1 MTKHKTED
9 YKISAVK
16 YYLNNDKGDGYK
28 KTCKIFVCKKST
40 LRDWIK
46 RYNSS
51 KNLTRRNRK
60 PISYKITKPQVKT
73 ALELLKK
80 NEQLTMNE
88 LAFDMKQKYPT
99 FDITPQHLGHVI
111 RDNNQ
116 TRKRTRHEHFPNER
130 YKKPIDKQTEMNAFY
145 QKIKNYPL
153 NKIICLD
160 ETSVGSALHPTY
172 SRCYLGR
179 RCRIKTSNQ
188 FVFRKF
194 TLLVA
199 ISNSKIVGKEMYEKG
214 GITAE
219 RFVEFLQKHI
229 FPHYKG
235 FLIVL
240 DNAKSHN
247 NELIK
252 NAITKSGNEYLFAIP
267 YTPKTNNPIEAYFN
281 QIKTYMK
288 KNRNVENYEQLEKN
302 VENAIDKVKPE
313 NYKNY
318 FQHAYGMN
326 ETIEF
331 IRKPS
336 TRKRKLKI
344 YK

>member
-9 YKISAVK
+9 YKYSAVK
-16 YYLNNDKGDGYK
+16 YYLNNEKGDGYK
-28 KTCKIFVCKKST
+28 KTCKIFDCKKST

-46 RYNSS
+46 RYNIS
-51 KNLTRRNRK
+51 KNLTRKNRT

-73 ALELLKK
+73 ALELLKQ
-80 NEQLTMNE
+80 NEQLTMSE
-88 LAFDMKQKYPT
+88 LVMEIKQKYPD
-99 FDITPQHLGHVI
+99 FDITPQHLGHVL
-111 RDNNQ
+111 RDNNR
-116 TRKRTRHEHFPNER
+116 TRKRTRHEHFPKER
-130 YKKPIDKQTEMNAFY
+130 YKKPINKQTEMNVFY
-145 QKIKNYPL
+145 SKIKQYPL
-153 NKIICLD
+153 DKIICLD
-160 ETSVGSALHPTY
+160 ESSVGSALHPPY
-172 SRCYLGR
+172 SRCYLGK
-179 RCRIKTSNQ
+179 RCIIKTSNQ

-199 ISNSKIVGKEMYEKG
+199 ISNTKIVGKELYEKG
-214 GITAE
+214 GMTAE
-219 RFVEFLQKHI
+219 RFLEFLQKYI

-235 FLIVL
+235 HLIVL

-252 NAITKSGNEYLFAIP
+252 DAIKKSGNDYLFAIP

-302 VENAIDKVKPE
+302 IDKSIEKVKPK

-318 FQHAYGMN
+318 FQHAYGIKEGMD
-326 ETIEF
+326 F
-331 IRKPS
+331 QRKPS